1 MSIFLVR
8 FPSYVL
14 RRVSQPYLELTDSA
28 KLASQEARESS
39 CLCLHETGVTNL
51 YGSWVFYVGSGY
63 QTQVLKLVGQVI
75 SQSLEMYF
83 QRVGGHWVWLASFG
97 GGHSFRSRR
106 TPGSSA
112 STLKNQVTVQPYQWA
127 LLTGF
132 GLSNTESWHFPNLT
146 LFEEVSNAFNFLLQS

>member
-1 MSIFLVR
+1 MSMWRPEVNLEYLPSPPSLLR
-8 FPSYVL
+8 FEKSLSTLPG
-14 RRVSQPYLELTDSA
+14 TDCSA

-39 CLCLHETGVTNL
+39 RLCLHETGVTNL
-51 YGSWVFYVGSGY
+51 YGFWVFYVGSGY

-112 STLKNQVTVQPYQWA
+112 STLKKSSYSPA
-127 LLTGF
+127 LSVGPF
-132 GLSNTESWHFPNLT
+132 DRFRSE
-146 LFEEVSNAFNFLLQS
+146 